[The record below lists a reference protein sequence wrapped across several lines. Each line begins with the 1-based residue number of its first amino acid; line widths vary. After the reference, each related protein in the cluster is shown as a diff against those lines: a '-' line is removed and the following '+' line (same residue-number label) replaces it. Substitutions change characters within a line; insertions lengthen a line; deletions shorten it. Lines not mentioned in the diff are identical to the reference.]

1 MDIARA
7 VFVTLALLGIF
18 GLATSATPTS
28 TSVGIGGAVT
38 NDGGSPAPPPD
49 GTKGGKR

>member
-7 VFVTLALLGIF
+7 VFVALALLGF
-18 GLATSATPTS
+18 VGLATSGSPT
-28 TSVGIGGAVT
+28 TTTTGMGGAVT